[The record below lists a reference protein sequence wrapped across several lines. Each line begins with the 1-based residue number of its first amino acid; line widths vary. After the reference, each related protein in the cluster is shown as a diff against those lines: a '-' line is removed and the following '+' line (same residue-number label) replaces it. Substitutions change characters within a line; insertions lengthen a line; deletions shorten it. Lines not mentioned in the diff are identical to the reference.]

1 MNKKQFLNT
10 YKKIDAL
17 NKDKATPNEKPTLYR
32 SEHDERLIKDFHYA
46 KFQKN
51 QQVAQQSE
59 ALKSLLEK
67 EEWDEEDTQKLLD
80 SLR

>member
-17 NKDKATPNEKPTLYR
+17 EKKKAQASEKPTLYR

-51 QQVAQQSE
+51 LHNAQQSKT
-59 ALKSLLEK
+59 LKALLEK
-67 EEWDEEDTQKLLD
+67 DNWTEEDTEKLLN

>member
-10 YKKIDAL
+10 YKNIDSM
-17 NKDKATPNEKPTLYR
+17 DKSKSENLEKRPIYR
-32 SEHDERLIKDFHYA
+32 SEQDERLIKDFHYA

-51 QQVAQQSE
+51 LYNAQKSE
-59 ALKSLLEK
+59 MLKDLLEK
-67 EEWDEEDTQKLLD
+67 EDWDEKDTEKLLK

>member
-10 YKKIDAL
+10 YKKIDQL
-17 NKDKATPNEKPTLYR
+17 DETNKNKAENPPIYR
-32 SEHDERLIKDFHYA
+32 SKQDERLIKDYHFA

-51 QQVAQQSE
+51 RQSAQNNA
-59 ALKSLLEK
+59 ALKALLEK
-67 EEWDEEDTQKLLD
+67 EQWDNEDVETLLK

>member
-10 YKKIDAL
+10 YKKIDSL
-17 NKDKATPNEKPTLYR
+17 NQEKSEEAKNRGIYR
-32 SEHDERLIKDFHYA
+32 SEHDERLIKDYHYA

-51 QQVAQQSE
+51 LHNTQQNST
-59 ALKSLLEK
+59 LKELLEK
-67 EEWDEEDTQKLLD
+67 EEWDEEDTKKLLE

>member
-10 YKKIDAL
+10 YKKIDAME
-17 NKDKATPNEKPTLYR
+17 KAETKADDKKPLYR

-51 QQVAQQSE
+51 LDNAQKSD
-59 ALKSLLEK
+59 ALKTLLEK
-67 EEWDEEDTQKLLD
+67 ENWDETDTEKLLE

>member
-10 YKKIDAL
+10 YKKIDGL
-17 NKDKATPNEKPTLYR
+17 NEKKTENSVKPPIYR

-51 QQVAQQSE
+51 LQNAQNSDTLK
-59 ALKSLLEK
+59 ALLNK
-67 EEWDEEDTQKLLD
+67 EDWSEEDTNTLLE

>member
-10 YKKIDAL
+10 YKKVDEL
-17 NKDKATPNEKPTLYR
+17 KQEATGQSQKPPIYR
-32 SEHDERLIKDFHYA
+32 SKYDERLIKDFHYA

-51 QQVAQQSE
+51 LQNARQSE
-59 ALKSLLEK
+59 SLKNLLEK
-67 EEWDEEDTQKLLD
+67 EEWSEEDTEVLLR

>member
-10 YKKIDAL
+10 YKKIDSL
-17 NKDKATPNEKPTLYR
+17 NQERTENSQKRALYR

-51 QQVAQQSE
+51 LHNAQQNNT
-59 ALKSLLEK
+59 LKELLEK
-67 EEWDEEDTQKLLD
+67 DNWSEEDTEKLLS

>member
-10 YKKIDAL
+10 YKKIEAL
-17 NKDKATPNEKPTLYR
+17 DQDKIQSETKPSLYR

-46 KFQKN
+46 KFQKTFHN
-51 QQVAQQSE
+51 TQQNE
-59 ALKSLLEK
+59 TLKRLLEK
-67 EEWDEEDTQKLLD
+67 ENWDEEDAQKLIE

>member
-17 NKDKATPNEKPTLYR
+17 EKEKAQTIEKPTLYR

-51 QQVAQQSE
+51 LHNAQQSK
-59 ALKSLLEK
+59 ALKALLEK
-67 EEWDEEDTQKLLD
+67 DNWTEEDTEKLLN

>member
-10 YKKIDAL
+10 YKKIDSM
-17 NKDKATPNEKPTLYR
+17 NEKDPKSIEKRPIYR
-32 SEHDERLIKDFHYA
+32 SEQDERLIKDFHYA

-51 QQVAQQSE
+51 LNNAQQSK
-59 ALKSLLEK
+59 ALKDLLEK
-67 EEWDEEDTQKLLD
+67 EDWDEKDTEKLLE

>member
-10 YKKIDAL
+10 YKKIDSMD
-17 NKDKATPNEKPTLYR
+17 DKKSKNTEKRPIYR
-32 SEHDERLIKDFHYA
+32 SEQDERLIKDFHYA

-51 QQVAQQSE
+51 LNNAQQSE
-59 ALKSLLEK
+59 ALKDLLEK
-67 EEWDEEDTQKLLD
+67 EDWDEKDTEKLLE

>member
-10 YKKIDAL
+10 YKKISEMD
-17 NKDKATPNEKPTLYR
+17 EKQSQNPETSSIYR
-32 SEHDERLIKDFHYA
+32 SKYDEHLIKEYHYA

-51 QQVAQQSE
+51 FHNIQQSKN
-59 ALKSLLEK
+59 LKSLLEK
-67 EEWDEEDTQKLLD
+67 EEWDDKDTEQLLK

>member
-17 NKDKATPNEKPTLYR
+17 EKGKTTNTEKPPLYR
-32 SEHDERLIKDFHYA
+32 SEHDEQLIKDFHYA

-51 QQVAQQSE
+51 LHNAQQSKI
-59 ALKSLLEK
+59 LKDLLEK
-67 EEWDEEDTQKLLD
+67 EDWDEKDTEKLLN

>member
-17 NKDKATPNEKPTLYR
+17 DEEKDAPTENPSIYR
-32 SEHDERLIKDFHYA
+32 SKHDERLIKDFHYA

-51 QQVAQQSE
+51 LNNAQQSQI
-59 ALKSLLEK
+59 LKDLLNK
-67 EEWDEEDTQKLLD
+67 ENWDEKDTEKLLQ

>member
-10 YKKIDAL
+10 YKKIDSMD
-17 NKDKATPNEKPTLYR
+17 DKKSKNIEKRPIYR
-32 SEHDERLIKDFHYA
+32 SEQDERLIKDFHYA

-51 QQVAQQSE
+51 LNNAQQSE
-59 ALKSLLEK
+59 ALKDLLEK
-67 EEWDEEDTQKLLD
+67 EDWDEKDTEKLLE

>member
-17 NKDKATPNEKPTLYR
+17 DEQKIKKVEKSPLYR

-51 QQVAQQSE
+51 LHNTQQNE

-67 EEWDEEDTQKLLD
+67 TNWDEEDTQKFLE

>member
-10 YKKIDAL
+10 YKKIDQL
-17 NKDKATPNEKPTLYR
+17 DEDNDKKAENPPIYR
-32 SEHDERLIKDFHYA
+32 SKQDERLIKDYHFA

-51 QQVAQQSE
+51 RQNTQNNT
-59 ALKSLLEK
+59 ALKALLEK
-67 EEWDEEDTQKLLD
+67 EQWDNDDVAILLE